1 MERLDK
7 IIANYTKYSRSEIKT
22 LIKQKRIKINNELV
36 LKPELKINIENN
48 KIYIDDKEISL
59 VKNIYLVLNKPK
71 GYITST
77 EDRNQ
82 LTILNL
88 ISEEYKVRNIFPVGR
103 LDKDTTGLII
113 LTNDGNF
120 AHSITSPKKDKLKIY
135 HVEIDKPISEQMQ
148 LEFEKGVNLKDFK
161 CKPAKLE
168 KIEEYTAVVAIT
180 EGKYHQI
187 KRMFG
192 CFGAKVVNL
201 KRIQIGKLKLP
212 KDLKEGEY
220 RELSSNELKS
230 ILE

>member
-88 ISEEYKVRNIFPVGR
+88 ISE
-103 LDKDTTGLII
+103 
-113 LTNDGNF
+113 
-120 AHSITSPKKDKLKIY
+120 
-135 HVEIDKPISEQMQ
+135 
-148 LEFEKGVNLKDFK
+148 
-161 CKPAKLE
+161 
-168 KIEEYTAVVAIT
+168 
-180 EGKYHQI
+180 
-187 KRMFG
+187 
-192 CFGAKVVNL
+192 
-201 KRIQIGKLKLP
+201 
-212 KDLKEGEY
+212 
-220 RELSSNELKS
+220 
-230 ILE
+230 